1 MLFVSAS
8 IRFTISL
15 DLNELK
21 KGFIMSRVARYH
33 ADRTN
38 QKLYFARL
46 ACQQAEQTEHI
57 QQAQAY
63 REAAVFHLH
72 GAILAFLQELVRYYR
87 LNDLQPTF
95 KSIEEQMAVKGQV
108 SPEVAVLQQLA
119 KDGFIAELKRAYRMC
134 QYAPEPT
141 APEPENETSSNLI
154 IKVTQS
160 PQAWLP
166 DAKILREWHRE
177 LSHLIDG
184 FRNEMVEF

>member
-1 MLFVSAS
+1 MAFAHCG
-8 IRFTISL
+8 
-15 DLNELK
+15 DLTEIKL
-21 KGFIMSRVARYH
+21 GFMMSRVARYH

-46 ACQQAEQTEHI
+46 ACQQAEQTEHL
-57 QQAQAY
+57 QQVQAY
-63 REAAVFHLH
+63 RETAVFHLH
-72 GAILAFLQELVRYYR
+72 GALLAFLQELVRYYR
-87 LNDLQPTF
+87 LNDLQPTL
-95 KSIEEQMAVKGQV
+95 KSIEVQMAEKGQL

-141 APEPENETSSNLI
+141 APEPESETSSNLI

-166 DAKILREWHRE
+166 DVKILREWHRD
-177 LSHLIDG
+177 LTQLIDG

>member
-72 GAILAFLQELVRYYR
+72 GAI
-87 LNDLQPTF
+87 
-95 KSIEEQMAVKGQV
+95 
-108 SPEVAVLQQLA
+108 
-119 KDGFIAELKRAYRMC
+119 
-134 QYAPEPT
+134 
-141 APEPENETSSNLI
+141 
-154 IKVTQS
+154 
-160 PQAWLP
+160 
-166 DAKILREWHRE
+166 
-177 LSHLIDG
+177 
-184 FRNEMVEF
+184 

>member
-1 MLFVSAS
+1 M
-8 IRFTISL
+8 
-15 DLNELK
+15 
-21 KGFIMSRVARYH
+21 
-33 ADRTN
+33 
-38 QKLYFARL
+38 
-46 ACQQAEQTEHI
+46 
-57 QQAQAY
+57 
-63 REAAVFHLH
+63 H

-87 LNDLQPTF
+87 LNELQPTF
-95 KSIEEQMAVKGQV
+95 KSVEDAMAEKGQV

-134 QYAPEPT
+134 QYAPEPS

-166 DAKILREWHRE
+166 DVKILREWHRD
-177 LSHLIDG
+177 LTQLIDG